1 MRSVKCVKL
10 VVLQLWLGGFLCLE
24 WNLDRIAGKIRWI
37 TGLQTQKKNRGQ
49 MALLREGFS
58 AGIAE
63 DVLEGAGAEAMRNT
77 NIWFINALPFPL
89 PIIRNVSGR

>member
-1 MRSVKCVKL
+1 MRKHRKL
-10 VVLQLWLGGFLCLE
+10 QR
-24 WNLDRIAGKIRWI
+24 NAGKIRWI

-77 NIWFINALPFPL
+77 NIS
-89 PIIRNVSGR
+89 VSYTHLDVYKRQASRERLLKR

>member
-1 MRSVKCVKL
+1 MK
-10 VVLQLWLGGFLCLE
+10 
-24 WNLDRIAGKIRWI
+24 KILLI
-37 TGLQTQKKNRGQ
+37 DDLSLIHILTGLQTQKKNRGQ

-77 NIWFINALPFPL
+77 NIWLSLIHICEKRYDAERKNL
-89 PIIRNVSGR
+89 VSGTGL

>member
-1 MRSVKCVKL
+1 MRKHRKL
-10 VVLQLWLGGFLCLE
+10 QR
-24 WNLDRIAGKIRWI
+24 NAGKIRWI

-63 DVLEGAGAEAMRNT
+63 DVLEEAGAEVMRNT

-89 PIIRNVSGR
+89 QIIRNVSGR

>member
-1 MRSVKCVKL
+1 MEIRRY
-10 VVLQLWLGGFLCLE
+10 QEDFTE
-24 WNLDRIAGKIRWI
+24 PRWI

-63 DVLEGAGAEAMRNT
+63 DVLEEAGAETIRNT
-77 NIWFINALPFPL
+77 NIWFINVLPFPL
-89 PIIRNVSGR
+89 QIIRNVSGR